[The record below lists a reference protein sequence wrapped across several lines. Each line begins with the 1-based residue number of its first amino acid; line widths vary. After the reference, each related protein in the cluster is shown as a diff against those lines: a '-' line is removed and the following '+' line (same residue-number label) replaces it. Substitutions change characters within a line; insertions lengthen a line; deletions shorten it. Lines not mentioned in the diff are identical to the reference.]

1 MLSGTII
8 SDLPITRWWGR
19 VCIAW
24 RDQTSA
30 AKELWGGILT
40 AIWPSDHTYLVKTV
54 TDRIW
59 ATYSTTVSIG
69 KVFGCTYSTTPSKGK
84 VPLPPSPPSL
94 NLLCP
99 FGLSR
104 RYFISDESSFEISC
118 GWQER
123 IILFFL
129 FVEGKESLFSSLIR
143 MRMDRTWKKITIMAL
158 WSIMLGLFCAWIHL
172 LGFHQG
178 MKWCFNISFTRKWT
192 IFSRFNGRNFW
203 D

>member
-1 MLSGTII
+1 MLSVTII

-123 IILFFL
+123 IIVRNSRTRNSFFSFCWGKGK
-129 FVEGKESLFSSLIR
+129 FVFKFNTDANGQNLKKNNDNGFVIYYVRFILRLDSPSWISSR
-143 MRMDRTWKKITIMAL
+143 YEMV
-158 WSIMLGLFCAWIHL
+158 F
-172 LGFHQG
+172 
-178 MKWCFNISFTRKWT
+178 
-192 IFSRFNGRNFW
+192 
-203 D
+203 